1 MSFLTARKNA
11 GLTQKEVADQIGV
24 DQTAV
29 SFWENGKTLPRASL
43 LSKIAMIYG
52 VTVDELLSD
61 RGEGGGEVRG
71 LESKKKSAEQA
82 ALGDDLDRKI
92 RRFDR
97 RTIEILVSALVSLL
111 TSTFVLSCAGI
122 I

>member
-1 MSFLTARKNA
+1 MSFLSARKNT

-43 LSKIAMIYG
+43 LSKIASLYG

-61 RGEGGGEVRG
+61 D
-71 LESKKKSAEQA
+71 ESN
-82 ALGDDLDRKI
+82 L
-92 RRFDR
+92 
-97 RTIEILVSALVSLL
+97 
-111 TSTFVLSCAGI
+111 
-122 I
+122 

>member
-1 MSFLTARKNA
+1 MSQLTLSMIKTNIFKKWREKMSFLTARKNA

-61 RGEGGGEVRG
+61 DP
-71 LESKKKSAEQA
+71 Q
-82 ALGDDLDRKI
+82 
-92 RRFDR
+92 
-97 RTIEILVSALVSLL
+97 
-111 TSTFVLSCAGI
+111 
-122 I
+122 

>member
-1 MSFLTARKNA
+1 MIKTNIFKKWREKMSFLTARKNA

-61 RGEGGGEVRG
+61 RGEG
-71 LESKKKSAEQA
+71 
-82 ALGDDLDRKI
+82 
-92 RRFDR
+92 
-97 RTIEILVSALVSLL
+97 
-111 TSTFVLSCAGI
+111 
-122 I
+122 

>member
-1 MSFLTARKNA
+1 MSQLTLSMIKTNIFKKWREKMSFLTARKNA

-61 RGEGGGEVRG
+61 RGEE
-71 LESKKKSAEQA
+71 
-82 ALGDDLDRKI
+82 
-92 RRFDR
+92 
-97 RTIEILVSALVSLL
+97 
-111 TSTFVLSCAGI
+111 
-122 I
+122 

>member
-1 MSFLTARKNA
+1 MSQLTLSMIKTNIFKKWREKMSFPTARKNA

-61 RGEGGGEVRG
+61 RGEG
-71 LESKKKSAEQA
+71 
-82 ALGDDLDRKI
+82 
-92 RRFDR
+92 
-97 RTIEILVSALVSLL
+97 
-111 TSTFVLSCAGI
+111 
-122 I
+122 